1 MIYIIF
7 LLSTILIL
15 FIAFYQWQ
23 YFMLFT
29 PTYHREEKLDD
40 RFQFLGITT
49 YDGVELEGVVYE
61 AANPHPKS
69 TSSLPLTAHATLVFF
84 GGRSH
89 DSVGLIKRL
98 SQTFPHAR
106 IVTFNYRSYGN
117 SGGVI
122 NEKNILNDGVKIAKL
137 VKKNYGDIYLL
148 GFSIGSS
155 VSAYIAAKEE
165 VKGLFMIGSFD
176 SIKSLAKEKYGIG
189 FSWLLRYKF
198 DNTKFVQNIDED
210 TYLFVSKHDEI
221 TYLKNARNLKEHVKN
236 LVFYK
241 EYENLSHKEL
251 LWDEDVAKKINEVID
266 KKH

>member
-1 MIYIIF
+1 MIYAVF
-7 LLSTILIL
+7 LLSTVLIL

-29 PTYHREEKLDD
+29 PTYYREDKLDD
-40 RFQFLGITT
+40 RFQYLSITT
-49 YDGVELEGVVYE
+49 DDGVELEGIVYE
-61 AANPHPKS
+61 ASNPHN
-69 TSSLPLTAHATLVFF
+69 TLLFF

-106 IVTFNYRSYGN
+106 IVTFNYRSYGK

-122 NEKNILNDGVKIAKL
+122 KEKNILNDGIKIAKL
-137 VKKNYGDIYLL
+137 VKKNYGNVYLL
-148 GFSIGSS
+148 GFSIGS
-155 VSAYIAAKEE
+155 VVAAYIASKEE

-176 SIKSLAKEKYGIG
+176 SIKSLAKEKYGIN

-198 DNTKFVQNIDED
+198 DNTKYVEDIDEE
-210 TYLFVSKHDEI
+210 TYLFVSKDDEI
-221 TYLKNARNLKEHVKN
+221 TYLKNARNLREHVKN

-251 LWDEDVAKKINEVID
+251 LWDEDVVKKINEVID
-266 KKH
+266 KKL

>member
-1 MIYIIF
+1 MIYAVFI
-7 LLSTILIL
+7 LSTVLIL

-29 PTYHREEKLDD
+29 PTYYRENKLDN
-40 RFQFLGITT
+40 RFQYLSITT
-49 YDGVELEGVVYE
+49 DDGVELEGVVYE
-61 AANPHPKS
+61 AVNPKN
-69 TSSLPLTAHATLVFF
+69 TLLFF

-98 SQTFPHAR
+98 SETFPRTR
-106 IVTFNYRSYGN
+106 IITFNYRSYGR
-117 SGGVI
+117 SSGVI
-122 NEKNILNDGVKIAKL
+122 NERHILHDGIKIAKL

-155 VSAYIAAKEE
+155 IAAYIASKEE

-176 SIKSLAKEKYGIG
+176 SMKSLAKERYGIS

-198 DNTKFVQNIDED
+198 DNTKFVKDIDED
-210 TYLFVSKHDEI
+210 TYLFVSKNDEI

-241 EYENLSHKEL
+241 EYDNLSHKEL
-251 LWDEDVAKKINEVID
+251 LWDEDVVNKINEVIEE
-266 KKH
+266 KN